1 MRQAVAGTSFLRH
14 SERLPEAWTQDGMTA
29 EVKFSRALSRGGAS
43 AVCHCRDIARD
54 LPTGLLLRPK
64 PEGRTI
70 VAPVEFGKNL
80 ALSKSPTRTHLSGA
94 VPPTGARTR
103 FSSGYAI
110 DARGLT
116 AQQVEQAIANGFTGH
131 ALYERPSGGLSADV
145 LHGVFVVT
153 DVCLVGVVT
162 RDQEL
167 RSAVIAGGQID
178 ARLRHRFAGLYA
190 DSTI

>member
-1 MRQAVAGTSFLRH
+1 VVAGASLLRH
-14 SERLPEAWTQDGMTA
+14 SERLPEAWTQDGNPLTRHLTA
-29 EVKFSRALSRGGAS
+29 EVRFSRALSRGGAS
-43 AVCHCRDIARD
+43 AVCHCHDIARD

-116 AQQVEQAIANGFTGH
+116 AQQVEQ
-131 ALYERPSGGLSADV
+131 
-145 LHGVFVVT
+145 
-153 DVCLVGVVT
+153 
-162 RDQEL
+162 
-167 RSAVIAGGQID
+167 
-178 ARLRHRFAGLYA
+178 
-190 DSTI
+190 